1 VIESH
6 FLSLVTSETYCH
18 PYFQRNRRHICQF
31 VTRKQRPSKAKD
43 KKTGVK
49 ACKKTET
56 GSRSHEV
63 GRMLSDLPSSLL
75 ETPNA
80 VLNDIDD
87 SRFRKVETRF
97 QAVHSSLFETR
108 FGQLANDSDRSLEGV
123 EKSLSSGEEIEAP
136 SRWIQHHRTAL
147 LESGFE
153 FIGGSLNKSS
163 CSSRSSSSFSAD
175 EIIDELISTFQ
186 QEQDG
191 LEAV

>member
-1 VIESH
+1 
-6 FLSLVTSETYCH
+6 
-18 PYFQRNRRHICQF
+18 
-31 VTRKQRPSKAKD
+31 
-43 KKTGVK
+43 
-49 ACKKTET
+49 
-56 GSRSHEV
+56 
-63 GRMLSDLPSSLL
+63 MLSDLPSSLL